1 MERMQML
8 RKKAGLTLKQL
19 GKAVDKAES
28 TISQYESG
36 RREPDNETL
45 LRIADVLGCSVDYL
59 LGRED
64 TKPPAPEGR
73 GGEGADAA
81 AAAAAD
87 ISEADVLAWLQAHAG
102 ELTPE
107 DLLQVLGGGSADAAI
122 LALCRLLPDDQ
133 KAALV
138 EIVHTLAK
146 SQGLLPE
153 R

>member
-64 TKPPAPEGR
+64 KKTPAPEGR

-87 ISEADVLAWLQAHAG
+87 ISEADVRAWLQAHG
-102 ELTPE
+102 DELTPDE
-107 DLLQVLGGGSADAAI
+107 FVQLFGMGSADAAI
-122 LALCRLLPDDQ
+122 LAICKLLPEPQ

-138 EIVHTLAK
+138 EMVRSLAK
-146 SQGLLPE
+146 SQGLIE
-153 R
+153 